1 MKTFSTL
8 FSGGEVAGTGIRA
21 AGYRH
26 LWGIEQDDAI
36 ANVARANGF
45 HILTAD
51 IVDVDPHTLT
61 VPDYLHASP
70 VCTRAS
76 QGNQSAEL
84 NDDGTKEAPLDIR
97 MGEKVAAFIDVMRPR
112 MFTLE
117 NVYGYRNFKAFKI
130 ICAALTRNGYMW
142 DYDNLNAADFG
153 VPQTRRRLILR
164 AVRDALLP
172 NLPPPME
179 WRGWYAAIEDLIP
192 TLPASKFAPW
202 QLARLPEE
210 LKTFLCDSA
219 GFPGTDGVTVPVTR
233 NQHEP
238 ANTIVAN
245 FERRPMRAFLM
256 SGAGNTNFGDAY
268 PGNGVCEHDE
278 PAQSVTALDG
288 GGTAHRAFV
297 VAGMPNNNGASVIV
311 RHGDSPMMTV
321 TAQQNQRQSLRAFL
335 INGSNSGRELT
346 IAEANAPSFV
356 VTSQRVEKDGRRAW
370 LSQGRV
376 VSMTP
381 RALARFQSIPDS
393 YELPADTRLAA
404 RVIGNGWPSLM
415 AQRIA
420 ELFDA

>member
-8 FSGGEVAGTGIRA
+8 FSGGDVAGTGIRA

-76 QGNQSAEL
+76 QANQSAEL

-97 MGEKVAAFIDVMRPR
+97 MGEKVAAFIDVMRPKT
-112 MFTLE
+112 FTLE

-172 NLPPPME
+172 NLPPPVE
-179 WRGWYAAIEDLIP
+179 WVGWYAAIEDLIP

-202 QLARLPEE
+202 QLVRLPEE
-210 LKTFLCDSA
+210 SKT
-219 GFPGTDGVTVPVTR
+219 
-233 NQHEP
+233 
-238 ANTIVAN
+238 
-245 FERRPMRAFLM
+245 FLM

-297 VAGMPNNNGASVIV
+297 VAGMPNNNGASVTV
-311 RHGDSPMMTV
+311 RHGDAPMMTV
-321 TAQQNQRQSLRAFL
+321 TVQHNQRQSLRAFL